1 MSEVAKDQILK
12 AAIAANFGPYDK
24 CGMSGASDFDE
35 QICVGEYPCGLS
47 ILGIIEQLGF
57 KIIDLTE
64 TERKIIEG
72 WK

>member
-1 MSEVAKDQILK
+1 MSETTKDQLLN
-12 AAIAANFGPYDK
+12 AAMAANFGAYDT

-47 ILGIIEQLGF
+47 ILAIVEQLGF
-57 KIIDLTE
+57 KVVDMTD